1 MPHCPPSGGCE
12 MTRQLV
18 PSPDGAT
25 QVFIIIGYPVSQVK
39 APQLM
44 NTAFAQS
51 GANATMVP
59 IEVGPAQAPALIEAL
74 KSAAN
79 VGGFLATIPHKF
91 ELLKHADGAGPVAT
105 AAGCANALRREPDG
119 RWSAENFD
127 GIGFVT
133 GLLASGEPI
142 EGKTVFVYGAGGAG
156 SSIAAGVLKANA
168 ACVHVSDLST
178 TRAQDLCERL
188 DRLWP
193 GKVKHAVAGE
203 HRDADIVV
211 NATPVGLDEADP
223 LPFSLDGLNPNAL
236 VAEIIM
242 KPAETRLLLEAHRRG
257 FRTLAGMRM
266 LEPQIDLYRR
276 FFRIPDPDVRSDPLH
291 AIAGRGT
298 MP

>member
-1 MPHCPPSGGCE
+1 
-12 MTRQLV
+12 MTRHLV

-25 QVFIIIGYPVSQVK
+25 QVFIIIGDPVSQVK

-44 NTAFAQS
+44 NAVFAKS
-51 GANATMVP
+51 GANAAMVP

-74 KSAAN
+74 KSAGN

-91 ELLKHADGAGPVAT
+91 ELLKHADDAGPVAI

-133 GLLASGEPI
+133 GLLGSGELL

-156 SSIAAGVLKANA
+156 SSIAAGVLEAKA
-168 ACVHVSDLST
+168 ACVHVSDLSAY
-178 TRAQDLCERL
+178 RAGELCERL
-188 DRLWP
+188 ERLWP
-193 GKVKHAVAGE
+193 GKVKHAAAGE
-203 HRDADIVV
+203 HGDADIVV
-211 NATPVGLDEADP
+211 NATPVGLGETDP
-223 LPFSLDGLNPNAL
+223 LPFALEGLNPEAL

-242 KPAETRLLLEAHRRG
+242 KPAETHLLHEAHRRG
-257 FRTLAGMRM
+257 FRTLAGMLM
-266 LEPQIDLYRR
+266 LQPQIDLYRR
-276 FFRIPDPDVRSDPLH
+276 FFRIPDPDVPSDPLH